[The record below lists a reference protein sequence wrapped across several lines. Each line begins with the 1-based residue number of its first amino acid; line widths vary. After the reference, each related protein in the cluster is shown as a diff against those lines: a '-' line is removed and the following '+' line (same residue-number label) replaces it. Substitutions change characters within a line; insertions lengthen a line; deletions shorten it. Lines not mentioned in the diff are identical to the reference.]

1 MKTIL
6 IPTDFSEMA
15 ENAARYA
22 VQLSRLSNARL
33 ILFHAYHVPVV
44 TTEVPVVMPVR
55 EEIEEDTLNA
65 LKQLELKLKEKNP
78 DVNIECACSYGL
90 AVDEIVAYV
99 EEKNIDLVV
108 LGMQGAGY
116 LSERLIGS
124 VTTSLMRKV
133 KCPLL
138 VVDGENKYRE
148 IKKVVLAADY
158 KEIQNKNTFE
168 PLKTMVNMFGATVH
182 VLNVVREPV
191 GVLPTT
197 EEAASG
203 VRLEH
208 YLEDVEH
215 SFHYIENSDVV
226 DGINEYVDSVQAD
239 MVVMIPRSHNAF
251 RKIFHEPETKRMAF
265 HTHVPLLIL
274 PDKS

>member
-78 DVNIECACSYGL
+78 DANLECACSYGL

-138 VVDGENKYRE
+138 VVDGENKYRD

-274 PDKS
+274 PDKT